1 MDYIIYTPSARRLKK
16 EILCSTS
23 TVTDETSWEC
33 VKTEAND
40 NVLVYTPDRW
50 AEKGFITLKAN
61 LAHNELRVRFCYW
74 DSCEERNS
82 DDERFMLGRF
92 TEHLLVHYSYFVDR
106 VVIE

>member
-1 MDYIIYTPSARRLKK
+1 MEYIIYTPSARRLKK
-16 EILCSTS
+16 EILGSTS
-23 TVTDETSWEC
+23 TVTDETSWKC

-40 NVLVYTPDRW
+40 NVLVYTPDCW
-50 AEKGFITLKAN
+50 AEKGFITIKAN

-74 DSCEERNS
+74 DSCEERNG
-82 DDERFMLGRF
+82 DDERHMLGRF

>member
-1 MDYIIYTPSARRLKK
+1 MEYVIYTPSARRLKK
-16 EILCSTS
+16 EILGSTS
-23 TVTDETSWEC
+23 TVTDETSWKC

-40 NVLVYTPDRW
+40 NVLVYTHDHW
-50 AEKGFITLKAN
+50 SEKGFITLKAN
-61 LAHNELRVRFCYW
+61 LPHNELRVRFCYW

>member
-1 MDYIIYTPSARRLKK
+1 MQLYPLLFEPNLHKVVWGGNQLK
-16 EILCSTS
+16 L
-23 TVTDETSWEC
+23 
-33 VKTEAND
+33 
-40 NVLVYTPDRW
+40 
-50 AEKGFITLKAN
+50 TLKAN
-61 LAHNELRVRFCYW
+61 LPHNELRVRFCYW